1 MPNVISPKLTLNI
14 YVCVSL
20 CVCVWGCA
28 LLSTKCNN
36 RYREKQVK
44 LIYEHFVVAQCVAL

>member
-20 CVCVWGCA
+20 GVCVCGAERCYQQSAIIVI
-28 LLSTKCNN
+28 
-36 RYREKQVK
+36 EKNK
-44 LIYEHFVVAQCVAL
+44 